1 MDNNNKNMAKQKTV
15 YDNLLPD
22 VKKALQASARKYSSA
37 KRLKYTLMSKLMWYE
52 LTIDEMRDVITYSNL
67 NSWEL
72 NQYSFMYGENIIE
85 R

>member
-1 MDNNNKNMAKQKTV
+1 MSKIKTV

-22 VKKALQASARKYSSA
+22 VKKALQNSARKYSSA

-72 NQYSFMYGENIIE
+72 NQYSFMYGENIIKK
-85 R
+85 

>member
-1 MDNNNKNMAKQKTV
+1 
-15 YDNLLPD
+15 
-22 VKKALQASARKYSSA
+22 
-37 KRLKYTLMSKLMWYE
+37 MSKLMWQE
-52 LTIDEMRDVITYSNL
+52 LTIDEMRDIITYGDL

>member
-1 MDNNNKNMAKQKTV
+1 MAKIKTV

-22 VKKALQASARKYSSA
+22 VKSALQASARKYSSA

-52 LTIDEMRDVITYSNL
+52 LTIDEMRELINYSNL

-72 NQYSFMYGENIIE
+72 QAYSFMYGDNIIKK
-85 R
+85 

>member
-1 MDNNNKNMAKQKTV
+1 MAKIKTV

-22 VKKALQASARKYSSA
+22 VKSALQASARKYGAA

-52 LTIDEMRDVITYSNL
+52 LTIDEMRELINYSNL

-72 NQYSFMYGENIIE
+72 QAYSFMYGDNIIKK
-85 R
+85 